1 MRQEE
6 LLRQVTP
13 RILLFCSRAYSSMH
27 PNFYQVQL
35 MALLLLSRLTI
46 ILGKGNQKANMFYLN
61 I

>member
-1 MRQEE
+1 
-6 LLRQVTP
+6 
-13 RILLFCSRAYSSMH
+13 MH